1 MKVLITGGTGSLA
14 QYIIQQLEGEHE
26 LVLFDRV
33 KPGENRF
40 TFEIKHAYIQG
51 DLTNGEDC
59 AKAVAGCDAVIHLG
73 AIPWPCDH
81 PVWTPRI
88 ASYGIKVPPFDETV
102 RVNTMGTYHVMYAA
116 VQAGVK
122 VVITAV
128 SNCTLGHGFRISD
141 KPFPVKYL
149 PLDEEHP
156 SDIEDSYSLSKLF
169 QSEVMHSF
177 TRAYGIHTYG
187 ISPATIMRPEQQQA
201 HAQNIKP
208 TEEISEW
215 FLGYQDIE
223 DIARAYRMCLEAYK
237 DLPPYDDYF
246 INADDHLAPEDS
258 VDLLKKFRPDLL
270 DKVRDLPGRSSFL
283 SAAKAKKAF
292 GWKPEYSW
300 TRFR

>member
-14 QYIIQQLEGEHE
+14 QYIIQQLEPDHE

-40 TFEIKHAYIQG
+40 NFEIKHPYIQG
-51 DLTNGEDC
+51 DLTNPEDC

-88 ASYGIKVPPFDETV
+88 ASMGVKVPPFDETL

-116 VQAGVK
+116 VQAGAK

-128 SNCTLGHGFRISD
+128 SNCTLGHGFRISNT
-141 KPFPVKYL
+141 PFPVKYF
-149 PLDEEHP
+149 PIDEEHP
-156 SDIEDSYSLSKLF
+156 TDIEDSYSLSKLF

-177 TRAYGIHTYG
+177 TRAYGIRTYG
-187 ISPATIMRPEQQQA
+187 ISPATIMRPEQQEA
-201 HAQNIKP
+201 HAKSVEP
-208 TEEISEW
+208 ATEITEW
-215 FLGYQDIE
+215 FDGYQDIE
-223 DIARAYRMCLEAYK
+223 DVANAFKMVLDAYK

-246 INADDHLAPEDS
+246 INADDHLALEDS
-258 VDLLKKFRPDLL
+258 VDLLRKFRPDLL
-270 DKVRDLPGRSSFL
+270 DKVRDLPGRSSFI

-292 GWKPEYSW
+292 GWKPKYSW
-300 TRFR
+300 TRFH